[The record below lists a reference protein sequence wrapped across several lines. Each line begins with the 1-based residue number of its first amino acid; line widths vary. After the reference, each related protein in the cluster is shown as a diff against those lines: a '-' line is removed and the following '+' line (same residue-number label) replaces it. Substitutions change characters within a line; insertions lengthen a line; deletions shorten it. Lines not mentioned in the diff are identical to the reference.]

1 MNPKPNESEKGKMKK
16 VLVTD
21 HISEEGIKKLREFAE
36 VDVELELSNEEL
48 KERIAGYDALVI
60 RSGTKVTKEIIE
72 AGSKDNGKGEGKG
85 EGKLKVIGRA
95 GVGVDNI
102 DVETATEKG
111 IMVVNAPAANT
122 ISAAEHTIAMLLG
135 LSRKIPAANVSLKS
149 GVWERKKHMGV
160 EVNGKV
166 LGIIGLGRVGS
177 EVVKKA
183 KGLGMRVVAY
193 DPFISQD
200 RAGEL
205 GITLSN
211 FKEVLSLADFVSL
224 HTPLTKETH
233 HMVGAKEFEL
243 MKNGVRVI
251 NCARG
256 GLLDERALKDA
267 IKSGKVAGAALD
279 VFEEEPPS
287 SGERELLE
295 LEEVV
300 VTPHLGASTEEA
312 QKAAAINIAEEVIN
326 ALMNKPVRNAIN
338 MIYVEEELMGAIK
351 PYLALADKLGRLS
364 AQLIPKSS
372 RTEQFEVSYEG
383 EIGAGGA
390 GTGIAGNTRLI
401 TVAMLK
407 SFLSWFI
414 DGVNYV
420 NAETIAKKTGIKV
433 TESKTESIENFSSL
447 ISITTTTQ
455 SEKKRT
461 VAGTLFGKGDLRIVR
476 LDGFRVDA
484 SPSGYMLICSFSD
497 KPRVIGPVCTIL
509 GDRGINIAGM
519 QVGREKAGGEA
530 VMVLNVDGSVSGD
543 IMEEIKGVENIF
555 DVKLVRL

>member
-200 RAGEL
+200 KAGEL

-211 FKEVLSLADFVSL
+211 FKEVLSLADFVSM

-256 GLLDERALKDA
+256 GLIDERALKDA

-312 QKAAAINIAEEVIN
+312 QKAAAINIAEEVIT

-351 PYLALADKLGRLS
+351 PYLVLADKLGRLS

>member
-1 MNPKPNESEKGKMKK
+1 M
-16 VLVTD
+16 
-21 HISEEGIKKLREFAE
+21 
-36 VDVELELSNEEL
+36 ELSKEEL
-48 KERIAGYDALVI
+48 KERIAGYDALTV
-60 RSGTKVTKEIIE
+60 RSGTKVTKEIVE
-72 AGSKDNGKGEGKG
+72 AGS

-160 EVNGKV
+160 EVNGKI

-183 KGLGMRVVAY
+183 KGLGMRVVAC

-205 GITLSN
+205 GITLSG
-211 FKEVLSLADFVSL
+211 FKEVLTIADFVSL

-243 MKNGVRVI
+243 MKDGVRVI

-256 GLLDERALKDA
+256 GLIDERALKDA

-312 QKAAAINIAEEVIN
+312 QKAAAIIIAEEVIN

-351 PYLALADKLGRLS
+351 PYLVLADKLGRLS

-390 GTGIAGNTRLI
+390 GAGTGIAGNTRLI

-420 NAETIAKKTGIKV
+420 NAETVAKKFGIKV
-433 TESKTESIENFSSL
+433 TESKTETIENFSSL

-461 VAGTLFGKGDLRIVR
+461 VAGTLFGKDDLRIVR

-497 KPRVIGPVCTIL
+497 KPGVIGPVCMIL
-509 GDRGINIAGM
+509 GDREINIAGM

-530 VMVLNVDGSVSGD
+530 VMVLNVDSSVGED
-543 IMEEIKGVENIF
+543 TMEKIKKVENIF

>member
-1 MNPKPNESEKGKMKK
+1 MNPKLNESEKEKPKK

-21 HISEEGIKKLREFAE
+21 LISEEGIKKLREFAE
-36 VDVELELSNEEL
+36 VDVELGLSKEEL
-48 KERIAGYDALVI
+48 KERIAGYDALTV
-60 RSGTKVTKEIIE
+60 RSGTKVTKEIVE
-72 AGSKDNGKGEGKG
+72 AGS

-200 RAGEL
+200 KAGEL
-205 GITLSN
+205 GITLSG
-211 FKEVLSLADFVSL
+211 FKEVLSLADFISL

-256 GLLDERALKDA
+256 GLIDEHALKDA

-312 QKAAAINIAEEVIN
+312 QKAAAIIIAEEVIN

-351 PYLALADKLGRLS
+351 PYLVLADKLGRLS

-383 EIGAGGA
+383 EIGAGGVGA

-401 TVAMLK
+401 TVAILK

-420 NAETIAKKTGIKV
+420 NAETIAKKFGMKV
-433 TESKTESIENFSSL
+433 TESKTETIENFSSL

-461 VAGTLFGKGDLRIVR
+461 VAGTLFGKDDLRIVR
-476 LDGFRVDA
+476 LNGFRVDA
-484 SPSGYMLICSFSD
+484 SPSGYMLLCSFSD
-497 KPRVIGPVCTIL
+497 KPGVIGQVCTIL

-530 VMVLNVDGSVSGD
+530 VMVLNVDSSVGED
-543 IMEEIKGVENIF
+543 TMEEIKEVENIF

>member
-1 MNPKPNESEKGKMKK
+1 MNPKLNESEKEKEKK

-21 HISEEGIKKLREFAE
+21 LISEEGIKKLREFAE
-36 VDVELELSNEEL
+36 VDVELGLSKEEL
-48 KERIAGYDALVI
+48 KERIAGYDALTV
-60 RSGTKVTKEIIE
+60 RSGTKVTKEIVE
-72 AGSKDNGKGEGKG
+72 AGS

-135 LSRKIPAANVSLKS
+135 LSRKIPAANMSLKS

-200 RAGEL
+200 KAGEL
-205 GITLSN
+205 GITLSG
-211 FKEVLSLADFVSL
+211 FKEVLSLSDFISL

-243 MKNGVRVI
+243 MKTGVRVI

-256 GLLDERALKDA
+256 GLIDEHALKDA

-312 QKAAAINIAEEVIN
+312 QKAAAIIIAEEVIN

-351 PYLALADKLGRLS
+351 PYLVLADKLGRLS

-383 EIGAGGA
+383 EIGAGGVGA

-401 TVAMLK
+401 TVAILK

-420 NAETIAKKTGIKV
+420 NAETIAKKFGMKV
-433 TESKTESIENFSSL
+433 TESKTETIENFSSL

-461 VAGTLFGKGDLRIVR
+461 VAGTLFGKDDLRIVR
-476 LDGFRVDA
+476 LNGFRVDA
-484 SPSGYMLICSFSD
+484 SPSGYMLLCSFSD
-497 KPRVIGPVCTIL
+497 KPGVIGQVCTIL

-530 VMVLNVDGSVSGD
+530 VMVLNVDSSVGED
-543 IMEEIKGVENIF
+543 TMEEIKEVENIS